1 MKRAIWAIGGNSL
14 LNLEGSGGKSLKP
27 TIEGIVYL
35 IKQGYDLVITHGNG
49 PQVGNLFL
57 AFEEV
62 DIPLNLD
69 EADAYTQGFMGYL
82 IQRELRNALVK
93 TGIEVDVVTVL
104 TQVIVDPNDPAFGK
118 PTKPIGR
125 FYSREEADRLA
136 RSRGWHMMFD
146 AHRGYRRVV
155 PSPEPKSIV
164 EIDAIR
170 ELLDKGYIVIAGG
183 GGGIPVIETT
193 EGLQGVNA
201 VIDKDLLS
209 ALMGQLIG
217 ASLFV
222 ITTSIDRVY
231 INFHKPN
238 QLPLREVTTDKLRK
252 YLADGHF
259 GEGSM
264 APKIRAAIRF
274 IESGG
279 DRVVITS
286 PEKVIPAIDG
296 REGTHI
302 IGTGVH
308 LVKR

>member
-1 MKRAIWAIGGNSL
+1 L
-14 LNLEGSGGKSLKP
+14 LSLEGSGGKSLKP

-35 IKQGYDLVITHGNG
+35 IKQGYELVITHGNG

-93 TGIEVDVVTVL
+93 AGIEVDIVTIL
-104 TQVIVDPNDPAFGK
+104 TQVIVDPNDPAFEK
-118 PTKPIGR
+118 LTKPIGR
-125 FYSREEADRLA
+125 FYSHEEANRLTHE
-136 RSRGWHMMFD
+136 RGWHMMFD
-146 AHRGYRRVV
+146 ADRGYRRVV
-155 PSPEPKSIV
+155 ASPEPKSIV

-201 VIDKDLLS
+201 VLS
-209 ALMGQLIG
+209 VLMGQLIR

-238 QLPLREVTTDKLRK
+238 QLPLREVTTDKLRQ

-279 DRVVITS
+279 DRVIITS

-302 IGTGVH
+302 VGTGVH
-308 LVKR
+308 LLKR